1 MPTPP
6 TLRRIVTLK
15 NLGVFHN
22 FASSAELP
30 DLRRY
35 NLIYGFN
42 GSGKTT
48 LARVFGSLGAGAL
61 RLELPEG
68 GTFEVELTDGTV
80 IKSAGALDALKG
92 RVLVFGVDFIEEN
105 FRWKEGTANPVFYLG
120 KEQAELSKKLGEEEA
135 AALALEP
142 KRVAAEKEHGH
153 NERAFAGHKRDAGRR
168 ISEQLGLG
176 RRYDATNLVAD
187 YAKGPCDG
195 LLSDEEQ
202 KRLRAVIAQDAPLA
216 KRALLDEEHF
226 NVAGLVGDV
235 RRVLDTTLGAMA
247 LEDLRGHETML
258 RWVKEGEQYHRAHYL
273 ASCLLCGGELTEQ
286 RLRSLG
292 QAIDGALDRISRDI
306 SDAKAKVEALR
317 DRAHGL
323 EKDIPSSYD
332 ISKELQLS
340 FTAAAG
346 DLQISLGPG
355 STAFKALLSLLEK
368 KAEAPNIRVA
378 AEKLVAEAE
387 AAEWDKMATRRVAA
401 LNAVIG
407 AHNTSYD
414 EFSEVQDKAHET
426 EGAPP
431 RRWREG
437 VPRSRV
443 RPCQG
448 QSVAG
453 QLGC

>member
-1 MPTPP
+1 M
-6 TLRRIVTLK
+6 
-15 NLGVFHN
+15 
-22 FASSAELP
+22 
-30 DLRRY
+30 
-35 NLIYGFN
+35 
-42 GSGKTT
+42 
-48 LARVFGSLGAGAL
+48 
-61 RLELPEG
+61 
-68 GTFEVELTDGTV
+68 
-80 IKSAGALDALKG
+80 
-92 RVLVFGVDFIEEN
+92 
-105 FRWKEGTANPVFYLG
+105 
-120 KEQAELSKKLGEEEA
+120 
-135 AALALEP
+135 
-142 KRVAAEKEHGH
+142 
-153 NERAFAGHKRDAGRR
+153 
-168 ISEQLGLG
+168 
-176 RRYDATNLVAD
+176 AD

-216 KRALLDEEHF
+216 KHALMDEEHF
-226 NVAGLVGDV
+226 NLAGLVDDV

-323 EKDIPSSYD
+323 EKDIPSSND

-346 DLQISLGPG
+346 DLQISLGAG

>member
-142 KRVAAEKEHGH
+142 KRVAAEK
-153 NERAFAGHKRDAGRR
+153 RAW
-168 ISEQLGLG
+168 LGLG

-202 KRLRAVIAQDAPLA
+202 KRLRAVVAQDAPLA
-216 KRALLDEEHF
+216 KRALMDEEHF
-226 NVAGLVGDV
+226 NLAGLVDDV

-323 EKDIPSSYD
+323 EKDIPSSHD

-346 DLQISLGPG
+346 DLQISLGAG

-368 KAEAPNIRVA
+368 KGRS
-378 AEKLVAEAE
+378 
-387 AAEWDKMATRRVAA
+387 TQYQ
-401 LNAVIG
+401 G
-407 AHNTSYD
+407 GCGQTSCG
-414 EFSEVQDKAHET
+414 SR
-426 EGAPP
+426 G
-431 RRWREG
+431 
-437 VPRSRV
+437 SRV
-443 RPCQG
+443 G
-448 QSVAG
+448 QDGDAAGGGLKCCYRGAQYVLRRIQRGAG
-453 QLGC
+453 QGARN